1 MSFVSRY
8 VAPLLVSAGAAAA
21 IAAAIAVAPIA
32 AADPALP
39 EPGSEDA
46 SATISDLEA
55 RGYDVQV
62 QYTNGL
68 PDVDLDQCWVNTI
81 NTNAANAG
89 GLRTVYVDV
98 ECPK

>member
-1 MSFVSRY
+1 MSLTSRY
-8 VAPLLVSAGAAAA
+8 IAPLLVSAGAAAA
-21 IAAAIAVAPIA
+21 IAVAPSA

-39 EPGSEDA
+39 QPGSEDA
-46 SATISDLEA
+46 SATISDLES

-68 PDVDLDQCWVNTI
+68 PDVDLSQCWVNTI
-81 NTNAANAG
+81 NTNDAAAG

>member
-1 MSFVSRY
+1 MSLTWRY
-8 VAPLLVSAGAAAA
+8 IAPLLVFAGARAASAGPPTGHAG
-21 IAAAIAVAPIA
+21 
-32 AADPALP
+32 PALP
-39 EPGSEDA
+39 NPGSEDA

-68 PDVDLDQCWVNTI
+68 PDVDLNQCWVNTI
-81 NTNAANAG
+81 NTADAAAG
-89 GLRTVYVDV
+89 GLRTVYIDV

>member
-1 MSFVSRY
+1 MSLTSRY
-8 VAPLLVSAGAAAA
+8 IAPLLVSAGAAAV
-21 IAAAIAVAPIA
+21 AVAPIA

-39 EPGSEDA
+39 TPGSEDA

-55 RGYDVQV
+55 RGYDVKV

-68 PDVDLDQCWVNTI
+68 PDVDLNQCWVNTI
-81 NTNAANAG
+81 NTADAAAG
-89 GLRTVYVDV
+89 GLRTVYIDV

>member
-1 MSFVSRY
+1 MSLTSRY
-8 VAPLLVSAGAAAA
+8 IAPLLVSAGAAAA
-21 IAAAIAVAPIA
+21 IAVAPIG

-39 EPGSEDA
+39 TPGSEDA
-46 SATISDLEA
+46 SATISDLES

-68 PDVDLDQCWVNTI
+68 PDVDLNQCWVNTI
-81 NTNAANAG
+81 NTADTAAG
-89 GLRTVYVDV
+89 GLRTVYIDV

>member
-1 MSFVSRY
+1 MSLTSRY
-8 VAPLLVSAGAAAA
+8 IAPLLVSAGAAAV
-21 IAAAIAVAPIA
+21 AVAPIA

-39 EPGSEDA
+39 TPGSEDA

-68 PDVDLDQCWVNTI
+68 PDVDLNQCWVNTI
-81 NTNAANAG
+81 NTADAAAG
-89 GLRTVYVDV
+89 GLRTVYIDV

>member
-1 MSFVSRY
+1 MSRMSQYF
-8 VAPLLVSAGAAAA
+8 APLLVSAGAAT
-21 IAAAIAVAPIA
+21 AIAVAPTA

-46 SATISDLEA
+46 GATISDLQS
-55 RGYDVQV
+55 RGYDVRV
-62 QYTNGL
+62 QYTNGV
-68 PDVDLDQCWVNTI
+68 PKVDLSQCWVNTI
-81 NTNAANAG
+81 NTNDANAG

>member
-1 MSFVSRY
+1 VSLTSRY
-8 VAPLLVSAGAAAA
+8 FAPVLVSAGAAAV
-21 IAAAIAVAPIA
+21 VAPIA

-39 EPGSEDA
+39 QPGSEDA
-46 SATISDLEA
+46 SATINDLES

-68 PDVDLDQCWVNTI
+68 PDVDLSQCWVNTI
-81 NTNAANAG
+81 NTNDAAAG
-89 GLRTVYVDV
+89 GLRTVYIDV